1 MFLNKQNISHKV
13 ITLLLSTFAMLMLNV
28 ACSNEYIDSPELMGT
43 GEPGLNLTVS
53 FYPNVSNDVA
63 SRAAGNAIETIN
75 SIYVAF
81 FNTDGSLY
89 KLENVKSFTN
99 STHTEHPEM
108 STEDSTNG
116 GSWTEGSQARANFR
130 IEGVKAGT
138 YRIYCIA
145 NMPLSKS
152 DILPTTDES
161 ITAEEKLKNIRVKWD
176 KENIGANNQMFGY
189 FTTANN
195 MSTDKP
201 IEGFLAPEINVAD
214 KTSNTQLHAW
224 IKRAASKVTV
234 AFDPSGLH
242 QNVNIYIHK
251 VTIKDIPAEC
261 LIGADNTPTAP
272 ETLDATDSS
281 RGDQL
286 ILDGESLFFNANNE
300 VTNTDP
306 SGAGDAKTNHTH
318 WMHLTNGSGT
328 KGSDHSA
335 TADALFFYENMQGD
349 YKNSTDKER
358 YNKEPKAG
366 WVHEYLDRPD
376 ADTDK
381 RPWNYDTKDK
391 INAGT
396 YIEVEG
402 YYNSTNEKNVTSGPI
417 TYRFMLGKNTT
428 YNYNAQRNHHYK
440 VTLCFNGWANQ
451 PEWHIEYV
459 EEKPDLKVPP
469 VFYMPYIYNQRVEMP
484 VRWIGDIES
493 LKFEIVENDWGPYQ
507 WDPTKA
513 VTTGA
518 MATSGAVNEFAWNV
532 DAWNTY
538 NGFNSNFTSGGTSH
552 QYLGFLALALEREPD
567 ANIITNISF
576 AGGTTA
582 LNQLKSD
589 YTSSVRNRARQDQR
603 TFTSAQLATGEYD
616 PQGSNSDQAQQYTVT
631 SESGSSTLM
640 LPLFTRAKSMIQA
653 SGYSGN
659 NPYEYFYRRARLRV
673 TATFTNNQTKVAY
686 SDVMQV
692 PRITNP
698 KGIWRDLAQTQDF
711 NVTIMTRTNSS
722 MTADF
727 TPMVS
732 DGSWSAEFESGN
744 SSRNFAIVLG
754 PDSYKE
760 EGSKTGKIIGK
771 TNTQMRFTV
780 TFGGAAECAVI
791 IVRYNGDKCVHRIFL
806 RQGYAPMQ
814 VDEGGATW
822 LSYNVKHGGNGH
834 YQNQG
839 TSANGTITNNP
850 LSFGSYFKRNNVN
863 NGILEKNNDKW
874 GHLVDINTSGQER
887 SLELSNGSSALWKN
901 IYSWWLNNW
910 ETIENDPKEMVDTRY
925 WQDINISGIGVCSLP
940 TYAQFESLTNNSDFG
955 FGIIYTDDAKTTQM
969 KYNSATG
976 YATEWNASSSQ
987 YGMRGVVVY
996 NRHNANQIFFP
1007 FSKSGYGARRQAF
1020 VNYENR
1026 SKRGRLLY
1034 GDVDGQLV
1042 NGSDNNNIFRPI
1054 PYNLGY
1060 APGAIYWIKQIK
1072 RNGHIEGNDKGNEEY
1087 YACAAWD
1094 MNYFNFDFAPYTA
1107 YCLWLTSSNKDE
1119 STGSDALPVRLVLK

>member
-201 IEGFLAPEINVAD
+201 IEGFLAPEIKVAD

-417 TYRFMLGKNTT
+417 IYRFMLGKNTT

-493 LKFEIVENDWGPYQ
+493 LKFEIEENDWGPYQ

-538 NGFNSNFTSGGTSH
+538 NGRSLTTTTSGKGNY
-552 QYLGFLALALEREPD
+552 YLGFLALALEKDPK
-567 ANIITNISF
+567 ANVLSDQDFNKGE
-576 AGGTTA
+576 AA
-582 LNQLKSD
+582 LNLLKSD
-589 YTSSVRNRARQDQR
+589 YQNNRRGRGPQDIR
-603 TFTSAQLATGEYD
+603 TFSAEQLVPNEYD
-616 PQGSNSDQAQQYTVT
+616 ANDTSSDQADHYTIT
-631 SESGSSTLM
+631 TESNSYTLM
-640 LPLFTRAKSMIQA
+640 MPLFTRAKSMIEA

-659 NPYEYFYRRARLRV
+659 NPYEYFYRKARLKV
-673 TATFTNNQTKVAY
+673 TAKFQDGQTKVAY

-698 KGIWRDLAQTQDF
+698 KGIWRDLEQTQDF

-744 SSRNFAIVLG
+744 SSRNFAIVPG

-806 RQGYAPMQ
+806 RQGYDPM
-814 VDEGGATW
+814 VVVNGSAKW
-822 LSYNVKHGGNGH
+822 VSRNVQHGGTGTA
-834 YQNQG
+834 YTSSVSQNA
-839 TSANGTITNNP
+839 TLVKNP
-850 LSFGSYFKRNNVN
+850 LSFGSYFKRGALSQGIDESNN
-863 NGILEKNNDKW
+863 EKW
-874 GHLVDINTSGQER
+874 GHMVDINIDGYEADLLLGDQKSYEQWYLIQSNRTTSTETDTYVWNN
-887 SLELSNGSSALWKN
+887 LNVNGSE
-901 IYSWWLNNW
+901 Y
-910 ETIENDPKEMVDTRY
+910 
-925 WQDINISGIGVCSLP
+925 SLP
-940 TYAQFESLTNNSDFG
+940 TYQDFRDLTDYADFG
-955 FGIIYTDDAKTTQM
+955 FGIIYTDDANNTQTN
-969 KYNSATG
+969 YTCATG
-976 YATEWNASSSQ
+976 YAENYTSGTSTF
-987 YGMRGVVVY
+987 GMRGVIVY
-996 NRHNANQIFFP
+996 NKTNANQIFFP
-1007 FSKSGYGARRQAF
+1007 FSKSGFGRRHQF
-1020 VNYENR
+1020 LPKSDSQY
-1026 SKRGRLLY
+1026 GRLLY
-1034 GDVDGQLV
+1034 GDVDKELAVG
-1042 NGSDNNNIFRPI
+1042 DNNNIYRPI
-1054 PYNLGY
+1054 PYNLPY
-1060 APGAIYWIKQIK
+1060 APGAIYWIKQIAPK
-1072 RNGHIEGNDKGNEEY
+1072 GHQEAGKFY
-1087 YACAAWD
+1087 PCAGWD
-1094 MNYFNFDFAPYTA
+1094 MNYFNFDFNPYTA
-1107 YCLWLTSSNKDE
+1107 NCLNYSRKIE
-1119 STGSDALPVRLVLK
+1119 SHRAGSDALPIKLVVSHSTLK